1 MAVND
6 FFQFNDLVLNI
17 PPTQIQVAKMN
28 HANTVANLRTSS
40 QATIWSRNSD
50 TTVRVQM
57 FFTDDPVR
65 TAPNVETE
73 GFDEI
78 DFKRTGITQLRHM
91 MSQIRVTPFCYIK
104 NEFIR
109 ASILGAEVN
118 DSMMFVV
125 KHFSVS
131 TASDPSSNSYLPGAV
146 SVEIDLSYFNYR
158 AYVTN
163 LLYKKHPFSSEFT
176 EDPSKSLSWMYMYLA
191 EQEKRNYLQATTF
204 VNETSGANDTVFN
217 FHEFTLLP
225 ISQVSDTI
233 KQIKRIK
240 NNSTSGSVLAG
251 ERENVQITG
260 EEGYYTGISD
270 LERDLNM
277 THVDQ
282 EKNIKIEAIN
292 SYLNTSMVNDQPN
305 FEHMPMEEMLTAFPQ
320 IFIPKMGWEVYKL
333 SDGSVYKLPKN
344 PTKILNPKATSE
356 GFDEDDLIL
365 FSRLVDFSCFGE
377 GLHILGVN
385 IGVGNRTVPL
395 PLLGSDAPTYQ
406 YLGGSDATV
415 SISFKTTNPQAVKR
429 IVALE
434 SLWRS
439 QTNRMRK
446 LPLKLRRVKIRNDLL
461 NLCGLHHFLID
472 SISVSTSEGEP
483 ECTYIH
489 LTLTEKEF
497 DGSNEGFTYEKFNFQ
512 PSQKIL
518 NEVYK
523 VFDDKMFLIENSFA
537 SNFLDNRISMVSWIK
552 QPSFWMDGGVRW
564 GENFVNRE
572 MIGTGGGDV
581 DGNIDAGESS
591 TMGSF
596 STGNFLGYES
606 YKFGI
611 KQNNLI
617 KNSKSY
623 ARIYT
628 VKDPSPHKLFES
640 VYRDMLIEYSIIFSD
655 FVRGLI
661 DYLQVTSSSFNALNN
676 VARARGMDT
685 SEFHRLGAELEAKFS
700 TFQAGSGAE
709 QSRLAVEWEY
719 KRWRLIKELTDQ
731 KFLGIERA
739 RKDAHHILIDNRY
752 TLGIE
757 DYSAKTSAS
766 YYRGLLEGEIND
778 AVTNLWTGLG
788 MLGGALDGMMGSK
801 VDLNATVDYNEDEMW
816 KDFARQPFV
825 VKWQAKRNKFFKR
838 IANDRNYLKILGDM
852 NPEVLELM
860 EELNGQKVNEG
871 VNAYPDF
878 PMKHVTYLMEKYF
891 PSSFSKLRKRLG
903 EINGLLK
910 RGKFVSIPRLF
921 GPDFYFE
928 SETAPLDQVIGL
940 KKLQTA
946 TSMIKTSNASKP
958 EAYNDYLTGV
968 YRRQIGPRTDDETYK
983 FRQEKV
989 KDKRFHERDA
999 AKILAQEEATN
1010 PLNAYTPSDFGESF
1024 TEALNSDINPP
1035 PGAEREIQNLMSIN
1049 NPTSENILEMAGNI
1063 PLTNAEKEA
1072 YGYPDFQ
1079 WPCVEKQT
1087 RITSKFGKL
1096 RGAGNSPHK
1105 GTDIANKNPAK
1116 SIGTPV
1122 YAAAD
1127 GHIIAMNHR
1136 ASTIYLHNT
1145 GADPGYVDLIKPMA
1159 QLMVEGLVTGEGVGG
1174 LGPNG
1179 KGKTETWT
1187 DYFLRRDKVNKH
1199 NIFAVEKYRKSRGY
1213 SEGFW
1218 KSLSQKTH
1226 DRTLSIT
1233 IRHTNGKWQT
1243 IYKHLHD
1250 DEHWRDLY
1258 DKWTANRKHLPIKK
1272 GELLAYMGNT
1282 GFSSGAHLHFEVR
1295 QDGKPVDPEK
1305 IIKQNNFPKS
1315 AWPKFAFQSHDSVL
1329 ENSYK
1334 EFQQSFEQNRGM
1346 SKAYPTYKLYF
1357 VESDENERALFGF
1370 DDYFSYQAVQEIQM
1384 VRHADNPVDLCIIR
1398 LTNISGNLTNR
1409 NFTDLKQGK
1418 GDPNNLTN
1426 REKATVTSI
1435 NNNDKKSV
1443 EDLSKVAE
1451 GKVDTAAENPI
1462 TSMLLKTGTQIQ
1474 VRMGYDPNPDK
1485 LTTVFNGPVMD
1496 IKYHGTDDMIT
1507 ITCQSHAMELV
1518 NTLQGVGEQE
1528 WEDKTGKV
1536 QTKQNEFEAGKT
1548 SRTGEIIETL
1558 MAYPELKHF
1567 GRWQKATSTGFSM
1580 LAGNEDSDDFWE
1592 WGDEL
1597 KSDTLHYEPWKM
1609 ARELYGDNINIPTGG
1624 TAGLMEGTNFKI
1636 YKTTIWDV
1644 VQELTHRHP
1653 GMIAYPMPYEGIWGP
1668 RMTLY
1673 FGLPDGNYVYR
1684 DPTKTEK
1691 EVAAKIRF
1699 VAMDSHYTSEGRN
1712 RDIEFIE
1719 RMTDGSVEFDQDV
1732 LTELDLDDTQG
1743 AGTLWTNEVDWK
1755 EDNFIKNDK
1764 TIGRDYAISKALYNY
1779 SLDSGIVKNFRNYHL
1794 LTNQHNIIENGI
1806 ISSAYSTFNAA
1817 TIEYTSDDHA
1827 NEADDESKL
1836 QFNDAETL
1844 TLKSDAGI
1852 RDEEIREVYAGFPN
1866 CIGYEQAKRYGQSL
1880 LWRSMKK
1887 GYRGGIVILGDP
1899 NIKPYDICY
1908 IFDSYTEMYGPIE
1921 VEQVVHRF
1929 SHDSGFITEIT
1940 PRMCI
1945 HVNEEAT
1952 MPALD
1957 VMSLVVEDSMF
1968 SFLGPT
1974 VKMGMEP
1981 TGPIGDFVQGTL
1993 QVGAM
1998 AGAAK
2003 LGASALAIG
2012 LVGAT
2017 AAAALTGVAAI
2028 GILGYFFM
2036 DNLLLDDGDK
2046 YDAQGNALGAL
2057 DAIGVWAFRKMI
2069 TRSQMQQLFQYSPLT
2084 VRGRPLLG
2092 GMPIFRKSYGPGT
2105 FIRHLFDKT
2114 EEWFIDGYNGKAAL
2128 ELSEDMKKNPEFYPE
2143 I

>member
-17 PPTQIQVAKMN
+17 PPTQIQIAKMN

-57 FFTDDPVR
+57 FFTDDPVKVK
-65 TAPNVETE
+65 TVDTT
-73 GFDEI
+73 GFDEV
-78 DFKRTGITQLRHM
+78 DFKKTGITQLRHM
-91 MSQIRVTPFCYIK
+91 VSQIRVTPFCYIR

-109 ASILGAEVN
+109 SSILGAEVS

-125 KHFSVS
+125 KHLSVS
-131 TASDPSSNSYLPGAV
+131 TANDAGSNAYLPGTV
-146 SVEIDLSYFNYR
+146 SVEMSLSYFNYR

-176 EDPSKSLSWMYMYLA
+176 EDPAQSLSWMYMYLA
-191 EQEKRNYLQATTF
+191 EQEKRNYLQATSF
-204 VNETSGANDTVFN
+204 VKDIGTPNDTIIN
-217 FHEFTLLP
+217 FHEFSLLP

-233 KQIKRIK
+233 KQIKTIK
-240 NNSTSGSVLAG
+240 NNSTNGSLLAG
-251 ERENVQITG
+251 EGENVQITG
-260 EEGYYTGISD
+260 DDGYYDTGISD

-277 THVDQ
+277 SHVDEDRNTQ
-282 EKNIKIEAIN
+282 IEAIN
-292 SYLNTSMVNDQPN
+292 SYLNTTMINDKPG
-305 FEHMPMEEMLTAFPQ
+305 FEHMPIEEMLTSFPQ
-320 IFIPKMGWEVYKL
+320 IFIPKMGWEAYKM

-365 FSRLVDFSCFGE
+365 FSRLVNFSCNNE
-377 GLHILGVN
+377 ELHILGIN
-385 IGVGNRTVPL
+385 IGIGNRTVAL

-415 SISFKTTNPQAVKR
+415 SISLKTTSSESVKR

-434 SLWRS
+434 KLWRS

-446 LPLKLRRVKIRNDLL
+446 LPLKLRRINIKNDLL

-472 SISVSTSEGEP
+472 SISISTSEGEP
-483 ECTYIH
+483 GCTYVH

-512 PSQKIL
+512 PDQKIL
-518 NEVYK
+518 KQVYK
-523 VFDDKMFLIENSFA
+523 VFNDKMSLIENSFG
-537 SNFLDNRISMVSWIK
+537 NNLLDNRITLKNWVR
-552 QPSFWMDGGVRW
+552 QPPVYVDGKIRFH
-564 GENFVNRE
+564 ENYVNRE
-572 MIGTGGGDV
+572 IIGKGGIDRQGEV
-581 DGNIDAGESS
+581 NDGEGG

-596 STGNFLGYES
+596 STGNFLGHES

-611 KQNNLI
+611 KQNNFW

-628 VKDPSPHKLFES
+628 VREPSPHKLFES
-640 VYRDMLIEYSIIFSD
+640 VYRDMLIEYSVIFSE
-655 FVRGLI
+655 FVMGLV
-661 DYLQVTSSSFNALNN
+661 DYLQVTSASFNVLNV
-676 VARARGMDT
+676 VARARGVDT

-700 TFQAGSGAE
+700 TLQAGSAQQ
-709 QSRLAVEWEY
+709 QSTLAVEWEY
-719 KRWRLIKELTDQ
+719 KRWRLIKELSDQ

-739 RKDAHHILIDNRY
+739 KKDAFSILIDDNFN
-752 TLGIE
+752 
-757 DYSAKTSAS
+757 SKTSDVYYENLLAGKVNTSVMDPLSLVAMIPMIGSGLTNVEAAAAS
-766 YYRGLLEGEIND
+766 MRD
-778 AVTNLWTGLG
+778 
-788 MLGGALDGMMGSK
+788 M
-801 VDLNATVDYNEDEMW
+801 NATVEYDENVMW
-816 KDFARQPFV
+816 RDFVRQPFV
-825 VKWQAKRNKFFKR
+825 VKWQAQRGAFFKK
-838 IANDRNYLKILGDM
+838 IVNDRNYLKLIGDM
-852 NPEVLELM
+852 DPQILELM
-860 EELNGQKVNEG
+860 KDMDGQKVNEG

-878 PMKHVTYLMEKYF
+878 PMQDVVFLMEKYF
-891 PSSFSKLRKRLG
+891 PSSFTKLRKRLT

-910 RGKFVSIPRLF
+910 RGKFVSIPKLF

-928 SETAPLDQVIGL
+928 SQTAPLDQTIGL

-946 TSMIKTSNASKP
+946 ASVIKASNASKP

-968 YRRQIGPRTDDETYK
+968 YRRQLGPKTDDETYK
-983 FRQEKV
+983 FRQEKA
-989 KDKRFHERDA
+989 KDRRFHESDA
-999 AKILAQEEATN
+999 AKLLAQQEAMN
-1010 PLNAYTPSDFGESF
+1010 PANAYTPSDFGENF
-1024 TEALNSDINPP
+1024 AEGLNSDVNPP
-1035 PGAEREIQNLMSIN
+1035 PAARQEIQNLMSIN
-1049 NPTSENILEMAGNI
+1049 NPTSENILDLAGNI
-1063 PLTNAEKEA
+1063 PLTDEEKKA

-1079 WPCVEKQT
+1079 WPTVAKQT

-1105 GTDIANKNPAK
+1105 GTDIANKDRAK
-1116 SIGTPV
+1116 SIGTPI

-1136 ASTIYLHNT
+1136 SSTIYLHNT

-1187 DYFLRRDKVNKH
+1187 DYFLRRDKVSKN
-1199 NIFAVEKYRKSRGY
+1199 NIFEIEKYRKSRGY
-1213 SEGFW
+1213 SESFW

-1258 DKWTANRKHLPIKK
+1258 NRWTANKKHLPIKK
-1272 GELLAYMGNT
+1272 GELLAHMGNT

-1295 QDGKPVDPEK
+1295 QEGKPVDPEK
-1305 IIKQNNFPKS
+1305 IIKENNFPKS

-1329 ENSYK
+1329 ENSQK

-1346 SKAYPTYKLYF
+1346 NKAYPTYKLYF

-1418 GDPNNLTN
+1418 GNPNSLAN
-1426 REKATVTSI
+1426 RDTATVTSI
-1435 NNNDKKSV
+1435 NNNDKKST

-1485 LTTVFNGPVMD
+1485 LTTIFNGPVMD

-1580 LAGNEDSDDFWE
+1580 LAGNEDSDKWFE

-1597 KSDTLHYEPWKM
+1597 KSDTLHHEPWKM
-1609 ARELYGDNINIPTGG
+1609 AKELYGDNINVPIGG

-1684 DPTKTEK
+1684 DPTQTEK

-1699 VAMDSHYTSEGRN
+1699 VAAESHYTSEGRN

-1719 RMTDGSVEFDQDV
+1719 RMSDGAVEFDQDV
-1732 LTELDLDDTQG
+1732 LTQLDLDDTQG
-1743 AGTLWTNEVDWK
+1743 SGTLWTNEVNWQ
-1755 EDNFIKNDK
+1755 EDNFLRNDK

-1827 NEADDESKL
+1827 NEADDETKL

-1887 GYRGGIVILGDP
+1887 GYRGGIVILGDA

-1908 IFDSYTEMYGPIE
+1908 IFDTYTEMYGPIE

-1981 TGPIGDFVQGTL
+1981 TGPMGNFLQGSL

-1998 AGAAK
+1998 YGAFK
-2003 LGASALAIG
+2003 IGASAIAATVL
-2012 LVGAT
+2012 GAT
-2017 AAAALTGVAAI
+2017 AAVALTGVAVV

-2143 I
+2143 L